1 MSMFANK
8 SGVKMEKNVTVCP
21 QCGSQ
26 FSENVQFC
34 DKCGFN
40 IEKDKVINEQKRSF
54 SPNTTASHST
64 PSRSSNA
71 LNNKYQGYIQIIA
84 VIEVAAGLFSLFL
97 AVLLGAVAP
106 FIPDFIKSSN
116 ANSETPYVYTQGMLD
131 FFTVLVFV
139 VAVIVLIVSVL
150 TIYVGYKL
158 YHLEN
163 IGRFGSMIIASFALL
178 MVPFGTAFGIIS
190 LVLLSK
196 SETIELIRERNKY
209 L

>member
-1 MSMFANK
+1 MFANK
-8 SGVKMEKNVTVCP
+8 SDVKMEKNVTVCP

-54 SPNTTASHST
+54 NPNTTTSHST
-64 PSRSSNA
+64 PPAQFSA
-71 LNNKYQGYIQIIA
+71 LNNKYQGYVQIIA
-84 VIEVAAGLFSLFL
+84 VIEVAAGLLGVFF
-97 AVLLGAVAP
+97 AILLGAVAP

-116 ANSETPYVYTQGMLD
+116 ANTENPYVYTQGMLD

-139 VAVIVLIVSVL
+139 VAVIALIVSVL

-158 YHLEN
+158 YRLEN
-163 IGRFGSMIIASFALL
+163 IGRFGTMIVAAFALL
-178 MVPFGTAFGIIS
+178 MVPFGTVFGIIA
-190 LVLLSK
+190 LVLMSK
-196 SETIELIRERNKY
+196 PETIELLRERNKY